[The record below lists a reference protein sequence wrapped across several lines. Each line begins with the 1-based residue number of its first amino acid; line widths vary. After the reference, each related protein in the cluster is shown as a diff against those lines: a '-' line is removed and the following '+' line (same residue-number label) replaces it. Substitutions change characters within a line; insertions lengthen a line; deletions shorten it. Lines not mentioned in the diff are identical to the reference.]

1 MKKFLPLIML
11 VMAGSAAHAGGIV
24 TKHQSSLQHSVEAGY
39 NSYTRMGNSYS
50 ISGTN
55 VTTSH
60 TPAAS
65 GSSAV
70 SNGIGINT
78 YSSTTGVATVG
89 SITGTQSGTG
99 SFSFSQSF
107 TQGDAAGSGADEAL
121 YGNQVHY
128 SGGTAGSASVGT
140 VTNAH
145 AVTLTGGGLA
155 GTTTT
160 GQFVSEISV
169 FD

>member
-11 VMAGSAAHAGGIV
+11 VMAGIPAHAGGIV
-24 TKHQSSLQHSVEAGY
+24 TKHQSSLQHSVDAGY
-39 NSYTRMGNSYS
+39 KSYTRVGNSYS

-55 VTTSH
+55 VTTTH
-60 TPAAS
+60 TPD
-65 GSSAV
+65 GGSAV
-70 SNGIGINT
+70 SGGIGVNS
-78 YSSTTGVATVG
+78 YSSTTGVASIG
-89 SITGTQSGTG
+89 SITGTQTGSG

-107 TQGDAAGSGADEAL
+107 TQGDAAGSGSDEAL
-121 YGNQVHY
+121 FGNQVHY
-128 SGGTAGSASVGT
+128 TGGTAGSGSVGT
-140 VTNAH
+140 VTNGH
-145 AVTLTGGGLA
+145 AVALTGTNTA

>member
-70 SNGIGINT
+70 SNGIGVNS
-78 YSSTTGVATVG
+78 YDSSTGVASIG
-89 SITGTQSGTG
+89 SITGTRQERILL
-99 SFSFSQSF
+99 FSQSF
-107 TQGDAAGSGADEAL
+107 TQGDVQDL
-121 YGNQVHY
+121 ILMKHCW
-128 SGGTAGSASVGT
+128 
-140 VTNAH
+140 
-145 AVTLTGGGLA
+145 
-155 GTTTT
+155 
-160 GQFVSEISV
+160 
-169 FD
+169 